1 MRRGIAMLAAC
12 GAIAVA
18 IPLAGCG
25 SSSSSS
31 TTEGTPSEANAS
43 AGEGGTP
50 TGTNR
55 SSLKLAT
62 KPKYGK
68 PASGAP
74 VQSGVVD
81 VAYRSITIQPDTL
94 RVKVGTTI
102 RWTNYDPVE
111 HNVTSQGGPQRFA
124 SKDFGEGGTYEV
136 KASKPGVIHYECT
149 IHPAS
154 MNGTIEV
161 VR

>member
-1 MRRGIAMLAAC
+1 MRRGIAMLAAA

-18 IPLAGCG
+18 VPLAGCG

-31 TTEGTPSEANAS
+31 
-43 AGEGGTP
+43 P
-50 TGTNR
+50 TGTTADAAANGGETQTATSR

-62 KPKYGK
+62 SPKYGK
-68 PASGAP
+68 PPAGAP
-74 VQSGVVD
+74 VQSGTVD
-81 VAYRSITIQPDTL
+81 VAYRNITIQPDTL
-94 RVKVGTTI
+94 RVKVGTRI
-102 RWTNYDPVE
+102 KWTNYDSVE
-111 HNVTSQGGPQRFA
+111 HNVSSQSGPQKLA
-124 SKDFGEGGTYEV
+124 SHDFGEGGTYEV
-136 KASKPGVIHYECT
+136 TALKPGVIHYECT